1 MYKVLY
7 FLFICFPLLGQNFDN
22 GFNFLLPPQ
31 DTITAKFL
39 PEFKIKKLT
48 ENDFVS
54 ISSTGNF
61 SVGGKPIKFW
71 GTNCV
76 SGGAFPDKSKT
87 WFIAGRLRKF
97 GFNMIRFH
105 HMDNNWGTGL
115 FQSGKDTRHL
125 DPVALDKL
133 DYFLSELKN
142 NGIYA
147 DINLHVSRTFN
158 KLDGVPQADSI
169 VDFGK
174 GVTIFDKQLI
184 ALQKEYA
191 LQLLTHVNPYTGVAL
206 VNDPVMGVLE
216 ITNENSLYRMWR
228 SGYLKPFALGG
239 SLMIRHVKMLDSAFN
254 KYLSDKYGSTAAL
267 KTEWNKGTIPIS
279 SANLILN
286 GDFETAAINTNWVM
300 ELHDTASAVMAK
312 DNSNPYRGTYSAK
325 ITVTKVTTTDW
336 HIQWK
341 QIAFSVKKDSL
352 YLVEFAARADSNCT
366 ISVTVMRDNDPYT
379 GYGNQSF
386 KITPQWQIFSFAV
399 KPPEDNS
406 GKTRLSFSFGSRKG
420 NYWFDN
426 IKITTTGPKGLL
438 AEESFEAANIKRLDY
453 SECIS
458 FTPARVKDISAFYI
472 KLQDDYF
479 ADMMDYLKN
488 TLGVKI
494 PITGT
499 NWNIGPGDLITQS
512 NFDFLDNHSYW
523 DHPSFPNIPWSS
535 TDWTINNKPM
545 VKSST
550 GGIIPWLFGGVPF
563 KGKPF
568 TVSEYNHGFPNRY
581 QTESLLFLTSYGA
594 FNDADALMFFDY
606 NGGSDWENDRVS
618 SYFDIHRN
626 SAYMSLFP
634 SCAYAYRNFLIA
646 KDPSPV
652 LIKYKKEDVY
662 LLPKNDNGNW
672 QGQNKFNWNLAL
684 KYAIKNEDF
693 NSNVSTDFSML
704 PASPVNPFKTTT
716 NEITYNTNG
725 ILTTETKNFIAAAGF
740 LNEFSNLKIGNM
752 LIKDASDF
760 GVVIWLSLN
769 SDSLT
774 VAKKSLLTISSKVQ
788 NTNMLWDGISS
799 VHNNWGTAPTLMYPL
814 NVSLSLTV
822 FADSLRIY
830 TLDTKGVEKGFIT
843 VFPSSKNMFD
853 FSIDQSVLKS
863 LWFGIEAFG
872 KGSLVPVEKQPFG
885 VLNYDIG
892 QNYPNP
898 FNPVTTINYSLAKP
912 GNVSIK
918 LFNTIGQLVSIIENS
933 YKPAG
938 KYSAVFNASKLSSGI
953 YYYQIT
959 SGTYNAVKKA
969 VLIK

>member
-1 MYKVLY
+1 MYK
-7 FLFICFPLLGQNFDN
+7 FLFVFFICFPLFAQNFDG
-22 GFNFLLPPQ
+22 GFNFLLSPY

-39 PEFKIKKLT
+39 PEFKTKKLT
-48 ENDFVS
+48 DKDFVAVN
-54 ISSTGNF
+54 STGNF
-61 SVGGKPIKFW
+61 AVEGKPIKFW

-76 SGGAFPDKSKT
+76 SSGAFPDKSKA

-97 GFNMIRFH
+97 GFNMVRFH

-115 FQSGKDTRHL
+115 MQSGKDTRHL

-169 VDFGK
+169 VDYGK
-174 GVTIFDKQLI
+174 GVTIFDPQLI

-191 LQLLTHVNPYTGVAL
+191 LQLLTHVNPYTGLAL

-228 SGYLKPFALGG
+228 SGTLKPFASGG
-239 SLMIRHVKMLDSAFN
+239 SLTIRHIKMLDSAFN
-254 KYLSDKYGSTAAL
+254 KYLSNKYGSTAAL
-267 KTEWNKGTIPIS
+267 KTEWNKETIPLS

-286 GDFETAAINTNWVM
+286 GDFETAPINTNWIM
-300 ELHDTASAVMAK
+300 ELHDTAAAVMAK
-312 DNSNPYRGTYSAK
+312 DNSNPYQGKYSAK
-325 ITVTKVTTTDW
+325 VTVTKVTSTDW

-341 QIAFSVKKDSL
+341 QTGFTVKKDSL
-352 YLVEFAARADSNCT
+352 YLIEFAARADSACT
-366 ISVTVMRDNDPYT
+366 ISATVMRDNDPYN

-386 KITPQWQIFSFAV
+386 KITSQWQVYSFTI
-399 KPPEDNS
+399 KPSEDNS
-406 GKTRLSFSFGSRKG
+406 GKTRLSFSFGNRKG

-426 IKITTTGPKGLL
+426 IKITSTGLKGLL
-438 AEESFEAANIKRLDY
+438 ANETIEAGNIKRLDY
-453 SECIS
+453 GECIS
-458 FTPARVKDISAFYI
+458 YTPARVKDISAFYI

-479 ADMMDYLKN
+479 ADMMKYLKN
-488 TLGVKI
+488 SLGVKV
-494 PITGT
+494 PISGT

-535 TDWTINNKPM
+535 TDWTISNKPM

-606 NGGSDWENDRVS
+606 NGGSDWEADRVS
-618 SYFDIHRN
+618 GYFDIHRN
-626 SAYMSLFP
+626 SAYMSLSP
-634 SCAYAYRNFLIA
+634 SCAYAYRNCLIA
-646 KDPSPV
+646 KDNSPIY
-652 LIKYKKEDVY
+652 LKYKRDDVY

-672 QGQNKFNWNLAL
+672 QGQNKFNWSLAL
-684 KYAIKNEDF
+684 KYAVKNEDF
-693 NSNVSTDFSML
+693 NSSSTTDFSLL
-704 PASPVNPFKTTT
+704 PTLPVNPFKTTT

-752 LIKDASDF
+752 QIKSATDF
-760 GVVIWLSLN
+760 GVVTWLSLN
-769 SDSLT
+769 SDSLAVT
-774 VAKKSLLTISSKVQ
+774 NKSLITISSKVQ
-788 NTNMLWDGISS
+788 NSSMLWDGINT

-814 NVSLSLTV
+814 KVSFSIKI
-822 FADSLRIY
+822 FADSIRIY
-830 TLDTKGVEKGFIT
+830 TLDTKGLEKGFIT
-843 VFPSSKNMFD
+843 VFPSNQNTFD
-853 FSIDQSVLKS
+853 FSIDQNVSKS
-863 LWFGIEAFG
+863 LWFGLETFG
-872 KGSLVPVEKQPFG
+872 KGGLVPVNDIRQKT
-885 VLNYDIG
+885 LNYNIE

-898 FNPVTTINYSLAKP
+898 FNPVTIINYSLANP
-912 GNVSIK
+912 GNVCIK
-918 LFNTIGQLVSIIENS
+918 VFNAIGQQVSVLENT
-933 YKPAG
+933 YKLAG
-938 KYSAVFNASKLSSGI
+938 KYSVLFDASKLSNGI
-953 YYYQIT
+953 YYYQII
-959 SGTYNAVKKA
+959 SGEFTRVKKA
-969 VLIK
+969 ILLK